1 MHNMIYV
8 VSRRVTSQESDAIKH
23 IFTLAGISQEF
34 VRVIDVES
42 EDLNVSGKSIF
53 LCFNETSGKVTM
65 PLSRER
71 GYPGYTFI
79 KDFADDVQRV
89 AVCILSEPISHYA
102 FPHCVISDKAMLWG
116 CVQKIAAKF
125 KEWYPSLVE
134 HSQPQKEVVEPQKP
148 QEPAPVATPAPAP
161 VVEDMPKSRQIEQEA
176 VSTAEP
182 SQPYVRPEN
191 APTTFSVAQETAD
204 VTEVTFGVDEM
215 IDRMIDSMKLS
226 DPGLGKSLKLMESVI
241 LESNNGQRITVYP
254 GNIVKDPSE
263 GVHVSFKDVCT
274 LVKLALISD
283 SDKIRFILRRE

>member
-1 MHNMIYV
+1 MHNIIYV
-8 VSRRVTSQESDAIKH
+8 VSKRVTSQESEAIKR
-23 IFTLAGISQEF
+23 IFSLANISPEF

-79 KDFADDVQRV
+79 KDFADDAQKV

-102 FPHCVISDKAMLWG
+102 LPHCLVSDKAMLWN

-125 KEWYPSLVE
+125 SEWYPSLVQ
-134 HSQPQKEVVEPQKP
+134 HSQPQQQVQEVQQQEVKQGPVKEVVQEVPQN
-148 QEPAPVATPAPAP
+148 
-161 VVEDMPKSRQIEQEA
+161 EQEA
-176 VSTAEP
+176 LVEAKPE
-182 SQPYVRPEN
+182 QPYVRPDD
-191 APTTFSVAQETAD
+191 APTAFSVAQETAD
-204 VTEVTFGVDEM
+204 GTEVSFQVDEM

-226 DPGLGKSLKLMESVI
+226 DPGLGKSLKLMESVV

-263 GVHVSFKDVCT
+263 GVHISFKDVCS

>member
-1 MHNMIYV
+1 MHNIIYV
-8 VSRRVTSQESDAIKH
+8 VSKRVTSQESEAIKR
-23 IFTLAGISQEF
+23 IFSLANISPEF

-79 KDFADDVQRV
+79 KDFADDAQKV

-102 FPHCVISDKAMLWG
+102 LPHCLVSDKAMLWN

-125 KEWYPSLVE
+125 SEWYPSLVQ
-134 HSQPQKEVVEPQKP
+134 HSQPQQQAQVAQQPEVKQEPVKEVVQETPQN
-148 QEPAPVATPAPAP
+148 
-161 VVEDMPKSRQIEQEA
+161 EQEA
-176 VSTAEP
+176 PVEAKPE
-182 SQPYVRPEN
+182 QPYVRPDD

-204 VTEVTFGVDEM
+204 GTEVSFQVDEM

-226 DPGLGKSLKLMESVI
+226 DPGLGKSLKLMESVV

-263 GVHVSFKDVCT
+263 GVHISFKDVCS

>member
-8 VSRRVTSQESDAIKH
+8 VSKRVTSQESEAIKR
-23 IFTLAGISQEF
+23 IFSLANISPEF

-79 KDFADDVQRV
+79 KDFADDAQKV

-102 FPHCVISDKAMLWG
+102 LPHCLVSDKAMLWN

-125 KEWYPSLVE
+125 SEWYPSLVQ
-134 HSQPQKEVVEPQKP
+134 HSQLQQQTQEVQQPEVKQGPAKEVVQEAPQN
-148 QEPAPVATPAPAP
+148 
-161 VVEDMPKSRQIEQEA
+161 EQEA
-176 VSTAEP
+176 PIEAKPE
-182 SQPYVRPEN
+182 QPYVRPDD

-204 VTEVTFGVDEM
+204 GTEVSFQIDEM

-226 DPGLGKSLKLMESVI
+226 DPGLGKSLKLMESVV

-263 GVHVSFKDVCT
+263 GVHISFKDVCS

>member
-8 VSRRVTSQESDAIKH
+8 VSKRVTSQESEAIKRIFSLAH
-23 IFTLAGISQEF
+23 ISPEF

-53 LCFNETSGKVTM
+53 LCFNETSGRVTM

-79 KDFADDVQRV
+79 KDFADDTQKV

-102 FPHCVISDKAMLWG
+102 LPHCLVSDKAMLWN
-116 CVQKIAAKF
+116 CVQTIAAKF
-125 KEWYPSLVE
+125 SEWYPSLVQ
-134 HSQPQKEVVEPQKP
+134 HSQPQQ
-148 QEPAPVATPAPAP
+148 QA
-161 VVEDMPKSRQIEQEA
+161 QEA
-176 VSTAEP
+176 QQPEAKREP
-182 SQPYVRPEN
+182 VEESAQEAAQNAQEEPEKVKPEQPYVRPDN
-191 APTTFSVAQETAD
+191 APTTFSVTQETAD
-204 VTEVTFGVDEM
+204 GTEVLFQIDEM

-226 DPGLGKSLKLMESVI
+226 DPGLGKSLKLMESVV

-263 GVHVSFKDVCT
+263 GVHISFKDVCS

>member
-1 MHNMIYV
+1 MHNIIYV
-8 VSRRVTSQESDAIKH
+8 VSKRVTSQESEAIKR
-23 IFTLAGISQEF
+23 IFSLANISPEF

-79 KDFADDVQRV
+79 KDFADDAQKV

-102 FPHCVISDKAMLWG
+102 LPHCLVSDKAMLWN

-125 KEWYPSLVE
+125 SEWYPSLVQ
-134 HSQPQKEVVEPQKP
+134 HSQPQQQAQVAQQPEVKQEPVKEVVQEAPQN
-148 QEPAPVATPAPAP
+148 
-161 VVEDMPKSRQIEQEA
+161 EQEA
-176 VSTAEP
+176 PVETEP
-182 SQPYVRPEN
+182 EQPYVRPDD

-204 VTEVTFGVDEM
+204 GTEVSFQVDEM

-226 DPGLGKSLKLMESVI
+226 DPGLGKSLKLMESVV

-263 GVHVSFKDVCT
+263 GVHISFKDVCS

>member
-1 MHNMIYV
+1 MHNIIYV
-8 VSRRVTSQESDAIKH
+8 VSKRVTSQESEAIKR
-23 IFTLAGISQEF
+23 IFSLANISPEF

-79 KDFADDVQRV
+79 KDFADDAQKV

-102 FPHCVISDKAMLWG
+102 LPHCLVSDKAMLWN

-125 KEWYPSLVE
+125 SEWYPSLVQ
-134 HSQPQKEVVEPQKP
+134 HSQPQQQAQVAQQPEVKQEPVKEVVQEVPQN
-148 QEPAPVATPAPAP
+148 
-161 VVEDMPKSRQIEQEA
+161 EQEVPVEA
-176 VSTAEP
+176 KPE
-182 SQPYVRPEN
+182 QPYVRSDD

-204 VTEVTFGVDEM
+204 GTEVSFQVDEM

-226 DPGLGKSLKLMESVI
+226 DPGLGKSLKLMESVV

-263 GVHVSFKDVCT
+263 GVHISFKDVCS

>member
-1 MHNMIYV
+1 MHNIIYV
-8 VSRRVTSQESDAIKH
+8 VSKRVTSQESEAIKR
-23 IFTLAGISQEF
+23 IFSLANISPEF

-53 LCFNETSGKVTM
+53 LCFNETSGRVTM

-79 KDFADDVQRV
+79 KDFADDAQKV

-102 FPHCVISDKAMLWG
+102 LPHCLVSDKAMLWN

-125 KEWYPSLVE
+125 SEWYPSLVQ
-134 HSQPQKEVVEPQKP
+134 HSQPQQQAQEVQQPEVKQEPVKEVVQEAPQN
-148 QEPAPVATPAPAP
+148 
-161 VVEDMPKSRQIEQEA
+161 EQEA
-176 VSTAEP
+176 PAEAKP
-182 SQPYVRPEN
+182 EQPYVRPN
-191 APTTFSVAQETAD
+191 DAPTTFSVAQETED
-204 VTEVTFGVDEM
+204 GTEVSFQIDEM

-226 DPGLGKSLKLMESVI
+226 DPGLGKSLKLMESVV

-263 GVHVSFKDVCT
+263 GVHISFKDVCS

>member
-1 MHNMIYV
+1 MHNIIYV
-8 VSRRVTSQESDAIKH
+8 VSKRVTSQESEAIKR
-23 IFTLAGISQEF
+23 IFSLANISPEF

-79 KDFADDVQRV
+79 KDFADDAQKV

-102 FPHCVISDKAMLWG
+102 LPHCLVSDKAMLWN

-125 KEWYPSLVE
+125 SEWYPSLVQ
-134 HSQPQKEVVEPQKP
+134 HSQPQQQAQVAQQPEVKQEPVKEVVQEAPQN
-148 QEPAPVATPAPAP
+148 
-161 VVEDMPKSRQIEQEA
+161 EQEA
-176 VSTAEP
+176 PVETKPE
-182 SQPYVRPEN
+182 QPYVRPDD

-204 VTEVTFGVDEM
+204 GTEVSFQVDEM

-226 DPGLGKSLKLMESVI
+226 DPGLGKSLKLMESVV

-263 GVHVSFKDVCT
+263 GVHISFKDVCS